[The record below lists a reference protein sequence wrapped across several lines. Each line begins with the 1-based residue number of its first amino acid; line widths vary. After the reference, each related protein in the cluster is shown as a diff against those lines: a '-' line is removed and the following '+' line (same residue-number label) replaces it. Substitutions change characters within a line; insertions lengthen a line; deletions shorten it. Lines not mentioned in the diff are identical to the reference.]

1 MVRTIAV
8 FNLKGG
14 VGKTT
19 LAVNLG
25 AALQLMG
32 KRVLLVDLDP
42 QHDLTMYL
50 GVNPA
55 QLKGVEYFI
64 TRDLKFAEIVR
75 SYNHRFDFLPSG
87 KKLRDLEDLM
97 SALYVNYK
105 KMNFLI
111 RDAFLHI
118 EQQYDYIIFDCPPAG
133 GQLTINALS
142 YVQDVFLP
150 VQCQFLALRGSKKA
164 LFLIYRVK
172 TLFNPALRLGAVIP
186 VMYDPRN
193 RLSSVIVE
201 KLHNAYGDYLTDTKI
216 RINVSLAEAPGFGKT
231 IFDYKPFSR
240 GAQDF
245 KKLAREVAEMP
256 AGELRLEQSLSHLVD
271 SSVQHVM
278 AGLRANN
285 A

>member
-1 MVRTIAV
+1 MTRTIAV

-25 AALQLMG
+25 AALHMLG

-55 QLKGVEYFI
+55 HLKGVEYFI
-64 TRDLKFAEIVR
+64 TRDLKFPEVVR
-75 SYNHRFDFLPSG
+75 SYNHKFDFLPSG

-105 KMNFLI
+105 KMNYLI
-111 RDAFLHI
+111 RDSFLPI
-118 EQQYDYIIFDCPPAG
+118 EHRYDYIIFDCPPAG

-164 LFLIYRVK
+164 LFLVYRVK
-172 TLFNPALRLGAVIP
+172 TLFNPMLCLGAVIP

-201 KLHNAYGDYLTDTKI
+201 KLREAYGDYLTETKI

-240 GAQDF
+240 GARDF
-245 KKLAREVAEMP
+245 KRLAKEVSQIP
-256 AGELRLEQSLSHLVD
+256 SGELRWEQSLSQLVD

-278 AGLRANN
+278 AGLKVNDS
-285 A
+285 